1 MSENYTEMGSGK
13 LILIDQTL
21 LPNEIAYRSYD
32 TIEGVYEAIK
42 TIVVR
47 EAPAIGLPAAMPWCW
62 QHIRLKTTQGI
73 L

>member
-1 MSENYTEMGSGK
+1 MVSEIFTLKWDQGK

-42 TIVVR
+42 TMVVR
-47 EAPAIGLPAAMPWCW
+47 ERRYRGC
-62 QHIRLKTTQGI
+62 QRLCHGAGGI
-73 L
+73 